1 MTTTHHKESKTMNRI
16 LSFAHAV
23 SLNEH
28 RQSVVH
34 AARAVTLSLA
44 AAALSACGG
53 GHSNAEAVSA
63 HAVAADITQDSAC
76 QVSSWRVAEGCT
88 PGQKIVFLPES
99 WGNEQMPVMF
109 AALNCDLR
117 YQVVSSKGAVACIF
131 RPVKPE
137 AAKPVAAASAPAS
150 PPADSGAS
158 R

>member
-1 MTTTHHKESKTMNRI
+1 MMASASIATPGATP
-16 LSFAHAV
+16 
-23 SLNEH
+23 LNEH
-28 RQSVVH
+28 RHSVLFAV
-34 AARAVTLSLA
+34 RAVTLAVA
-44 AAALSACGG
+44 AGALSACGG
-53 GHSNAEAVSA
+53 GHSSADAVSA
-63 HAVAADITQDSAC
+63 HPLLAAAADIVQDSVC

-99 WGNEQMPVMF
+99 WGNEQLPVMF

-137 AAKPVAAASAPAS
+137 PAKPAASAS
-150 PPADSGAS
+150 SSADSGAS